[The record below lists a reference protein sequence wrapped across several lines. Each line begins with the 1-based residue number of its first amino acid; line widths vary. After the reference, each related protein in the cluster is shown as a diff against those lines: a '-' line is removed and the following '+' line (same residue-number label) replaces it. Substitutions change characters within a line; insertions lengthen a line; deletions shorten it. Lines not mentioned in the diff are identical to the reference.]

1 MYQYN
6 STSCSFTYN
15 KASSHNMVGAVG
27 FSKYRLLIVSAATKS
42 GVYVRQHVSAPPATN
57 ILRENRS
64 VWIILWFKTFGGQ
77 LVSDNRELIDS
88 VYIPTRTLQQST
100 VNPSRLKAVS
110 SRTSQHNTCVQQ
122 TWHSP
127 EQHR

>member
-42 GVYVRQHVSAPPATN
+42 GVYVRHVSAPPATN

-77 LVSDNRELIDS
+77 LVSDNRELIDIATFLPEHFNS
-88 VYIPTRTLQQST
+88 QLST
-100 VNPSRLKAVS
+100 HPDSK
-110 SRTSQHNTCVQQ
+110 Q
-122 TWHSP
+122 
-127 EQHR
+127 